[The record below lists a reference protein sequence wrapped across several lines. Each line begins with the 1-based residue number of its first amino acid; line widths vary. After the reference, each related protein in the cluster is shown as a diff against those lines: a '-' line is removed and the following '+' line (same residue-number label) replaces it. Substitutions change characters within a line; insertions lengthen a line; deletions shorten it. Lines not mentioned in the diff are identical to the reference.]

1 MKKSLLRR
9 SASLPPLLDWCLLLL
24 LLAASTPAILFR
36 HQTLFIAPPL
46 DLLDGSWLLD
56 TSYKAA
62 TGVWF
67 GRDVAFTYGPLF
79 QCLSSAPSR
88 WLGISTGAVYAT
100 WYTLPFFV
108 TVLATFLSAWL
119 LFQEASPWKRR
130 LFFLLAVVFWSPPDV
145 RTSVSI
151 VVFLG
156 FVRLADAVA
165 SDTRARVLPALA
177 AGAVCIVCFLL
188 SADTGLY
195 GVAAL
200 LLSVTATC
208 AVKRRLPGSGFRL
221 MSFLALAGACF
232 AVLMLATN
240 AAMASPLNF
249 KFWDSGFA
257 VATSYRWFEPSGM
270 SKAGKRLV
278 LATLA
283 MGVLVFGL
291 AWRWREPESRGW
303 TLRPAFLLSGFCF
316 SFLMLQ
322 SGLVRSDF
330 GHVLLATFPM
340 IFFGGAILIGGRTS
354 AHVISAIML
363 GMAVVVTLLLA
374 HPYWAFVPG
383 SVAAKWRE
391 IRAPILVCPE
401 GFQSFDHACFRTAD
415 SELLSSVSAYIDQHT
430 DRGDPILVFPYET
443 AFGLTSRRRVA
454 GGVLQ
459 SYLVN
464 GEFLTNL
471 ELAGLRRSN
480 PPFGLYFPDGVISQ
494 GVDGIP
500 NFTRSPELWFYLL
513 RHYRLAGTPAN
524 GVLGLARDE
533 TRDRRLIFNQQNLGS
548 SSGEIPIT
556 SRNSSLDLGPVHWPP
571 AGADFLKLRLRVA
584 YSPWWKIRK
593 PSRVSLQITFADGSQ
608 KRLAFLVEPN
618 RTSEVWLYPW
628 DETGMGSYFAS
639 DESEWRLA
647 SRPAIVGLKL
657 LITRLD
663 WISVVPSRVFIESVA
678 AVRISMPSR
687 SGPSELTDNP

>member
-36 HQTLFIAPPL
+36 HRTLFIAPPL

-79 QCLSSAPSR
+79 QWLSSAPSR

-119 LFQEASPWKRR
+119 LFQEVSPWKRR

-145 RTSVSI
+145 RMSVSI

-177 AGAVCIVCFLL
+177 AAAVCIICFLL

-208 AVKRRLPGSGFRL
+208 AVKRKLPGSGFRL

-249 KFWDSGFA
+249 KFWDSGFTI
-257 VATSYRWFEPSGM
+257 ATSYRWFVPSGM
-270 SKAGKRLV
+270 PKAGKRLV
-278 LATLA
+278 LSTLA

-291 AWRWREPESRGW
+291 AWRWREPDSRGW

-340 IFFGGAILIGGRTS
+340 IF
-354 AHVISAIML
+354 
-363 GMAVVVTLLLA
+363 
-374 HPYWAFVPG
+374 
-383 SVAAKWRE
+383 
-391 IRAPILVCPE
+391 
-401 GFQSFDHACFRTAD
+401 
-415 SELLSSVSAYIDQHT
+415 
-430 DRGDPILVFPYET
+430 
-443 AFGLTSRRRVA
+443 
-454 GGVLQ
+454 
-459 SYLVN
+459 
-464 GEFLTNL
+464 
-471 ELAGLRRSN
+471 
-480 PPFGLYFPDGVISQ
+480 
-494 GVDGIP
+494 
-500 NFTRSPELWFYLL
+500 
-513 RHYRLAGTPAN
+513 
-524 GVLGLARDE
+524 
-533 TRDRRLIFNQQNLGS
+533 
-548 SSGEIPIT
+548 
-556 SRNSSLDLGPVHWPP
+556 
-571 AGADFLKLRLRVA
+571 
-584 YSPWWKIRK
+584 
-593 PSRVSLQITFADGSQ
+593 
-608 KRLAFLVEPN
+608 
-618 RTSEVWLYPW
+618 
-628 DETGMGSYFAS
+628 
-639 DESEWRLA
+639 
-647 SRPAIVGLKL
+647 
-657 LITRLD
+657 
-663 WISVVPSRVFIESVA
+663 
-678 AVRISMPSR
+678 
-687 SGPSELTDNP
+687 